1 MAEAKSLEALLDERM
16 KLHEAAQQEQA
27 TSSASLPPGMQRMQ
41 EKSVDQIVAELNR
54 IPLFMTTLDETDGA
68 GGENE
73 ELEALRALA
82 YEGTRAEIAQNF
94 REQGNELIREEKRY
108 KEAREFYSKAIKAL
122 HDPRPQPNPEDVDVE
137 EGPRVIDLDAEVEFD
152 EEAEAKKERDIEEAC
167 LMNKALCEL
176 EMSITSTVN
185 RCYLPKLIKLRQRIT
200 DLVIEIVLQRCGSIR
215 RM

>member
-1 MAEAKSLEALLDERM
+1 MDQPKTLEALLDERL
-16 KLHEAAQQEQA
+16 KLHNEAQQAEAASTA
-27 TSSASLPPGMQRMQ
+27 SAPLPPGMQRMQ

-108 KEAREFYSKAIKAL
+108 KEAREFYTKAIKAL
-122 HDPRPQPNPEDVDVE
+122 HDPRPLPNPEDVED
-137 EGPRVIDLDAEVEFD
+137 GPRVIDLDAEVEVA
-152 EEAEAKKERDIEEAC
+152 EEAEAKREREIEEVC
-167 LMNKALCEL
+167 LVNRALCEL
-176 EMSITSTVN
+176 EMSITS
-185 RCYLPKLIKLRQRIT
+185 PGT
-200 DLVIEIVLQRCGSIR
+200 DAFCPN
-215 RM
+215 